1 MLGGR
6 GRTAV
11 SSLTGDFPQ
20 GSFLAKLPEAS
31 RTGLLGL
38 GTLREYTPGKVLLME
53 GDTTSHAFVLV
64 AGVVKV
70 TATTPE
76 GHLALLAI
84 RAAGELIGE
93 LASMDGQPRVATVT
107 CAGRV
112 RARLVTQPDFHHFLA
127 AHPEVALAVGSSV
140 GGKLR
145 WATRRRV
152 DFGSREVR
160 IRLARV
166 LLELAAAYG
175 TAGRAGIEIGVDLT
189 QPELAGLVG
198 AAEPTVHRALAGFRH
213 TGVVGTG
220 YRRIT
225 VVDRARLEAVADG

>member
-1 MLGGR
+1 M
-6 GRTAV
+6 
-11 SSLTGDFPQ
+11 SSLNGSFPA
-20 GSFLAKLPEAS
+20 GSFLAKLPETS
-31 RTGLLGL
+31 RSGLLGL
-38 GTLREYTPGKVLLME
+38 GTLREYPPGKVLIRE
-53 GDTTSHAFVLV
+53 GEATAHAFVLV
-64 AGVVKV
+64 TGFVKV

-93 LASMDGQPRVATVT
+93 LASLDGQPRVATVT

-112 RARLVTQPDFHHFLA
+112 RARLVPQPDFRRFLA
-127 AHPEVALAVGSSV
+127 GHPDVALAVGSSV
-140 GGKLR
+140 GAKLR

-166 LLELAAAYG
+166 LLELADAYG
-175 TAGRAGIEIGVDLT
+175 TAGRAGAEIGVDLT

-213 TGVVGTG
+213 AGLVGTG

-225 VVDRARLEAVADG
+225 VVDRARLEALADG

>member
-1 MLGGR
+1 
-6 GRTAV
+6 V
-11 SSLTGDFPQ
+11 SSLTGSFPP
-20 GSFLAKLPEAS
+20 GSFLAKLPETS

-38 GTLREYTPGKVLLME
+38 GTAREYPPGRVLLRE

-64 AGVVKV
+64 TGFVKV

-84 RAAGELIGE
+84 RTAGELIGE

-112 RARLVTQPDFHHFLA
+112 RARLVGQSEFHRFLA
-127 AHPEVALAVGSSV
+127 AHPDVALAVGSSV
-140 GGKLR
+140 GAKLR

-175 TAGRAGIEIGVDLT
+175 TDGPAGAEIGVDLT
-189 QPELAGLVG
+189 QPELAALVG

-213 TGVVGTG
+213 AGIVATG

-225 VVDRARLEAVADG
+225 VAGRAELEAVADG

>member
-1 MLGGR
+1 
-6 GRTAV
+6 V
-11 SSLTGDFPQ
+11 SSLTGDFPP
-20 GSFLAKLPEAS
+20 GSFLAKLPERS
-31 RTGLLGL
+31 RAGLLGL
-38 GTLREYTPGKVLLME
+38 GTLREYAPGKVLLRE
-53 GDTTSHAFVLV
+53 GETTAHVFVLV
-64 AGVVKV
+64 AGLVKV
-70 TATTPE
+70 TAATPE

-84 RAAGELIGE
+84 RTAGELIGE

-112 RARLVTQPDFHHFLA
+112 RARLVTQAEFRRFLA
-127 AHPEVALAVGSSV
+127 AHADVALAVGSSV
-140 GGKLR
+140 AGKLR

-175 TAGRAGIEIGVDLT
+175 TPGRGGVEIGVDLT
-189 QPELAGLVG
+189 QPELAALVG

-213 TGVVGTG
+213 AGVVGTG

-225 VVDRARLEAVADG
+225 VADRARLEVIADG

>member
-1 MLGGR
+1 M
-6 GRTAV
+6 
-11 SSLTGDFPQ
+11 SSLTGDFPS

-31 RTGLLGL
+31 KTGLLGL
-38 GTLREYTPGKVLLME
+38 GVPREYSPGKVLLRE
-53 GDTTSHAFVLV
+53 GESTSHVFVIV
-64 AGVVKV
+64 TGFVKV
-70 TATTPE
+70 TAATPE
-76 GHLALLAI
+76 GNVALLAI

-112 RARLVTQPDFHHFLA
+112 RARLVTQPEFHHFLGG
-127 AHPEVALAVGSSV
+127 HPEVALAVGSSV

-166 LLELAAAYG
+166 LLELATAYG
-175 TAGRAGIEIGVDLT
+175 TAESTGVEIGVDLT

-213 TGVVGTG
+213 AGLVGTG
-220 YRRIT
+220 YRRIV
-225 VVDRARLEAVADG
+225 VVDRARLETVAEG

>member
-1 MLGGR
+1 MSGLNGI
-6 GRTAV
+6 
-11 SSLTGDFPQ
+11 FPP
-20 GSFLAKLPEAS
+20 GSFLAKLPAAS
-31 RTGLLGL
+31 RAALLDL
-38 GTLREYTPGKVLLME
+38 GIPRAFPPGHVLLRE
-53 GDTTSHAFVLV
+53 GDTTSHAFLVLD
-64 AGVVKV
+64 GCVKV

-93 LASMDGQPRVATVT
+93 LASLDGHPRVATVT

-112 RARLVTQPDFHHFLA
+112 RARLITQAEFHRFLA
-127 AHPEVALAVGSSV
+127 GHPEAAVAVGSSV
-140 GGKLR
+140 GAKLR

-166 LLELAAAYG
+166 LLELTTAYG
-175 TAGRAGIEIGVDLT
+175 TATRDGVEIGVALT

-198 AAEPTVHRALAGFRH
+198 AAEPTVHRALAGFRRA
-213 TGVVGTG
+213 GLVRTG
-220 YRRIT
+220 YRRI
-225 VVDRARLEAVADG
+225 VVLDHARLETVAEA

>member
-1 MLGGR
+1 VG
-6 GRTAV
+6 
-11 SSLTGDFPQ
+11 SLTGDFPR

-31 RTGLLGL
+31 RTSLLGL
-38 GTLREYTPGKVLLME
+38 GVHREYCPGKVLLRE
-53 GDTTSHAFVLV
+53 GEPTSHVFVLV
-64 AGVVKV
+64 TGFVKV

-76 GHLALLAI
+76 GNLALLAI

-93 LASMDGQPRVATVT
+93 LASMDGQPRIATVT

-112 RARLVTQPDFHHFLA
+112 HARLVTQPEFRHFLA
-127 AHPEVALAVGSSV
+127 GHAEVALAVGSSV

-160 IRLARV
+160 IRLARI
-166 LLELAAAYG
+166 LLELATAYG
-175 TAGRAGIEIGVDLT
+175 TAERAGVEIEVDLT

-213 TGVVGTG
+213 AGIVDTG
-220 YRRIT
+220 YRRIV
-225 VVDRARLEAVADG
+225 VVDRARLESVADG